1 MTMTTDERT
10 TDFTTTE
17 CPTSGHHAS
26 TSTHAAGSQ
35 ASKINPNTP
44 PMDCVV
50 APSISIEWGGAARA
64 MLRSRFVN
72 KQASGEHPF
81 VHEFEVSALGVSA
94 RELIP
99 DNSTVLGMA
108 RDERGVIVHVE
119 TLHGWLLLM
128 SSADEFDVWASARTE
143 FDLRVLVDNV
153 CSRAPSKVS
162 ENHTALKVWFDG
174 DESGM
179 EMRHREFELPTWS
192 DIRRN
197 YPEHVRA
204 RLDEVMQVREPQAGG
219 RLLVWYGEPGT
230 GKTNAIRALARAW
243 APWCHVHYVAEPE
256 RFFNSA
262 ASIER
267 VITSQFWRR
276 DVADIDTKRGNSPT
290 WKLIV
295 AEDTDDLLR
304 APGAGLGQG
313 ALGRL
318 FNLADGVLGQGS
330 NAMFLITTNA
340 PVDEMHPA
348 LLRPG
353 RCLSRLEFGRFGS
366 DDARAWLPEG
376 ARNKVTGPATLAE
389 LYEMRGDHQRI
400 EHHDPVII
408 NGYL

>member
-1 MTMTTDERT
+1 MTMTTD
-10 TDFTTTE
+10 
-17 CPTSGHHAS
+17 PTAS
-26 TSTHAAGSQ
+26 LHEHPAEH
-35 ASKINPNTP
+35 
-44 PMDCVV
+44 PMGFVV
-50 APSISIEWGGAARA
+50 SPSMNVEWGGQARG
-64 MLRSRFVN
+64 LFRSRFISR
-72 KQASGEHPF
+72 QASGEHPF

-94 RELIP
+94 RDLIP
-99 DNSTVLGMA
+99 DDGTVLGMSQ
-108 RDERGVIVHVE
+108 DGRGVVVHVE
-119 TLHGWLLLM
+119 TPHGWLLLM
-128 SSADEFDVWASARTE
+128 SAADEFDVWASSPTE
-143 FDLRVLVDNV
+143 FDLLALVDSV
-153 CSRAPSKVS
+153 STRAPRTGQQ
-162 ENHTALKVWFDG
+162 NHTPLKVWFDG
-174 DESGM
+174 DEGGF
-179 EMRHREFELPTWS
+179 EMRHREFELPTW
-192 DIRRN
+192 DAIQRN

-204 RLDEVMQVREPQAGG
+204 RLDDVMKVERPQAGG
-219 RLLVWYGEPGT
+219 RLIVWYGEPGT

-243 APWCHVHYVAEPE
+243 APWCHTHYVAEPE

-276 DVADIDTKRGNSPT
+276 DVADIDTKRGEQPA

-304 APGAGLGQG
+304 APGSGMGQG

-353 RCLSRLEFGRFGS
+353 RCLSRLEFGRFAS

-376 ARNKVTGPATLAE
+376 SRHKVTGPSTLAE

-400 EHHDPVII
+400 EHHTETVV